1 MIQVGTIL
9 KVCDKTGINTV
20 QCIKVLGSYKKR
32 IAYIGDIIIVTVIS
46 INSKKFLNMKQFKK
60 KRFLKGTLHR
70 GLIVRFK
77 CWYKRTNQILL
88 RFNENSIILINKKTV
103 PISNRIYGPIPIELC
118 RKWPSL
124 GCITRFM
131 I

>member
-32 IAYIGDIIIVTVIS
+32 IAYLGDTIIVSIIT
-46 INSKKFLNMKQFKK
+46 INSKKFINMKSFKK
-60 KRFLKGTLHR
+60 KRFLKGTIHR
-70 GLIVRFK
+70 ALIVRLNKF
-77 CWYKRTNQILL
+77 YKRTNQILL
-88 RFNENSIILINKKTV
+88 KFNENSVIIVNKKNV

-118 RKWPSL
+118 RKLPSL
-124 GCITRFM
+124 GCITRYM

>member
-9 KVCDKTGINTV
+9 KVCDKTGVSSV
-20 QCIKVLGSYKKR
+20 QCIKVLGPYKKR
-32 IAYIGDIIIVTVIS
+32 IAFIGDVIIVSVLH
-46 INSKKFLNMKQFKK
+46 INSKKFQNMKLFKR

-70 GLIVRFK
+70 GLIVRTLVN
-77 CWYKRTNQILL
+77 YKRTNQIFL
-88 RFNENSIILINKKTV
+88 RFNENSVVLVNKKVV
-103 PISNRIYGPIPIELC
+103 PISNRVYGPILIELC
-118 RKWPSL
+118 RKLPSL